1 MALPFSAKPAC
12 IRAVETSPVLLVE
25 RDGHVAILTLN
36 RPEARNALSPTLV
49 QELGQA
55 LERAAADS
63 DVRVIVL
70 TGAGG
75 AFCAGADL
83 KAAFSQPELMADLD
97 ARILEYHAMI
107 RAIAF
112 APKPVIAAVDG
123 GAVGFG
129 CDLALAC
136 DLRILSTR
144 AYLQEKFVKIGL
156 MPDGGGTY
164 WLPRLIG
171 TARAMEYILTGA
183 AIDAE
188 KANAFGLANRVVAPE
203 NVMDEAMSLARELAK
218 GPPIA
223 MREAKASILKGLGS
237 TLDAALDREREGQK
251 RCLTSGDAMEGV
263 FAWMQKREPQFKG
276 Q

>member
-1 MALPFSAKPAC
+1 MQ
-12 IRAVETSPVLLVE
+12 ETPVLLVE
-25 RDGHVAILTLN
+25 RDDNVAILTLN
-36 RPEARNALSPTLV
+36 RPEARNALSPALV
-49 QELGQA
+49 RALGAELQRVA
-55 LERAAADS
+55 EDS
-63 DVRVIVL
+63 DVRAVVL

-83 KAAFSQPELMADLD
+83 KAVMTEPELMADLD

-107 RAIAF
+107 RAITR

-136 DLRILSTR
+136 DLRIVSNR
-144 AYLQEKFVKIGL
+144 AYFQEKFVRIGL

-171 TARAMEYILTGA
+171 TARAMEYILTGN

-188 KANAFGLANRVVAPE
+188 KADALGLVNRVVSPE
-203 NVMDEAMSLARELAK
+203 EVLDEARALARFLAK

-223 MREAKASILKGLGS
+223 MREAKASVLAGLGS
-237 TLDAALDREREGQK
+237 TLDEALDREREGQK
-251 RCLTSGDAMEGV
+251 KCLTSGDAMEGV
-263 FAWMQKREPQFKG
+263 LAWMQKREPEFKG